1 MGKPF
6 SFETFL
12 YILENDSIFSIN
24 ETLFYFDDEPEDNQ
38 CHYLG
43 CLRNYDKPYWIG
55 YCDIPNGCEFSTAT
69 EMLNSKVFGGK
80 SIKDRWKHLIF
91 EEIGGIG
98 LNDWLVLYGDNYE
111 KLTACKLK

>member
-1 MGKPF
+1 M
-6 SFETFL
+6 
-12 YILENDSIFSIN
+12 
-24 ETLFYFDDEPEDNQ
+24 FYFDDEPEDNQ
-38 CHYLG
+38 FHYLG

-55 YCDIPNGCEFSTAT
+55 YCDILNGCEFSTAT

-98 LNDWLVLYGDNYE
+98 LNDWLALYGDNYE
-111 KLTACKLK
+111 N